1 MWLLIDIGN
10 SSSKVGLFDP
20 MSGTGRVPGEVIRTA
35 RFDHGAHQA
44 SALRDFVG
52 DESISRAG
60 AVTVVPAQRVFWE
73 DAVREVSGVDLGFY
87 DHQSSLPVR
96 MTYETPHTMG
106 HDRIAAAVG
115 GWTRFG
121 ELGAKGVIV
130 VDAGTAV
137 NIEVVLPDGTYPGGV
152 IAAGAELMR
161 TALGGGTAQ
170 LPHVDLER
178 PSSPIGRSTREAIQS
193 GILNGL
199 LDSVSGMVERI
210 RAAESGVF
218 QVVTTGGWG
227 AWLNE
232 ELRVDWACDRNLV
245 LKGISDLMRLA
256 D

>member
-20 MSGTGRVPGEVIRTA
+20 TSGTGRVPGEVIRTA
-35 RFDHGAHQA
+35 RFEHGVHQV
-44 SALRDFVG
+44 SALREFVG
-52 DESISRAG
+52 NESISRAG
-60 AVTVVPAQRVFWE
+60 AVTVVPSQRVLWG
-73 DAVREVSGVDLGFY
+73 DAVRDLVDVDLGFF
-87 DHQSSLPVR
+87 DHQSVLPVSL
-96 MTYETPHTMG
+96 TYDTPHTLG

-121 ELGAKGVIV
+121 VPGERGVIV

-161 TALGGGTAQ
+161 NALGGGTAQ

-178 PSSPIGRSTREAIQS
+178 PASPVGRTTREAIQS
-193 GILNGL
+193 GILHGL
-199 LDSVSGMVERI
+199 LDSVSGMVDRI
-210 RAAESGVF
+210 GKSEGASF
-218 QVVTTGGWG
+218 NVVTTGGWG
-227 AWLNE
+227 AWLIE